1 MKKVENKFIVVYA
14 ALGTYFFVIGTALV
28 LNIWASKAEAH
39 SRAVEEVMN
48 TTEDVIYWISEDVKS
63 GYVDSVKADSYID
76 NLEQMIK
83 ELE

>member
-1 MKKVENKFIVVYA
+1 MKKDKYIVVYA
-14 ALGTYFFVIGTALV
+14 ALSTYFFVIGTALV
-28 LNIWASKAEAH
+28 LNAWAIKAEAH
-39 SRAVEEVMN
+39 NTAVEEAMN
-48 TTEDVIYWISEDVKS
+48 TAEDVIYWISEDVKS

>member
-39 SRAVEEVMN
+39 NRAVIESIN
-48 TTEDVIYWISEDVKS
+48 TAEDMIGWIVEDVANEYL
-63 GYVDSVKADSYID
+63 DSTIAVSYTHLTLPT
-76 NLEQMIK
+76 NREV
-83 ELE
+83 